1 MRQASRRR
9 PTKTTPR
16 QETKGTG
23 PTGTGSRIVVLVA
36 LSEVDAEKHGRL
48 LRYTESVASGE
59 AHAPE
64 PDSAPIP
71 DYMHVAK
78 STCRPRL
85 TEHEIDRIIAEYQ
98 DGNTIPEIAS
108 KHDRCYTTILN
119 QLRKAGM
126 DTERSDG
133 RVVVT
138 KIRRPQKYLDRDE
151 IDHLIAEYRAGSTIY
166 ELAER
171 FGCHRQTVS
180 RHLKAHGV
188 QMRLRP
194 LTEEQIQEVVRLY
207 ESGLSLQGIG
217 DQIGACKSTVRSKLV
232 ERGTKLHTNDAS
244 PTSPNRHTAWAD
256 AIER

>member
-1 MRQASRRR
+1 MQ
-9 PTKTTPR
+9 
-16 QETKGTG
+16 
-23 PTGTGSRIVVLVA
+23 
-36 LSEVDAEKHGRL
+36 
-48 LRYTESVASGE
+48 
-59 AHAPE
+59 
-64 PDSAPIP
+64 
-71 DYMHVAK
+71 VAK
-78 STCRPRL
+78 SVCRPQL
-85 TEHEIDRIIAEYQ
+85 TESDIAQIIVEYQ
-98 DGNTIPEIAS
+98 DGYTIPDIAG

-194 LTEEQIQEVVRLY
+194 LTEEQIQEAVRLY

-232 ERGTKLHTNDAS
+232 KRGTKLHTNDAS